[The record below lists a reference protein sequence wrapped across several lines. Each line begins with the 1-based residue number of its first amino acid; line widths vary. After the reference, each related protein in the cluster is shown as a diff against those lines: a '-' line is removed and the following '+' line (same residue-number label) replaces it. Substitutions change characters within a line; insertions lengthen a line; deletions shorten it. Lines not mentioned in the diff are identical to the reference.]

1 MFIHQ
6 CAAMN
11 CAAYYP
17 KTPRVQACACSA
29 SLIEHM
35 PVMNAYRLPATPP
48 NVDNA
53 LPSNVNTF
61 TGDATNIP
69 FTHWVPTPAPSTNN
83 TPSYSYG
90 DVPLIHTATTQIN
103 AHSHPGVEDFYGAQ
117 HQDSVNVQDLSARF
131 REDYPIAIYSTAHGA
146 EAWAGQL
153 G

>member
-1 MFIHQ
+1 MS
-6 CAAMN
+6 

-17 KTPRVQACACSA
+17 KTSRVQACTCSA

-35 PVMNAYRLPATPP
+35 PVVNVHRVPATPP

-69 FTHWVPTPAPSTNN
+69 FTQVPMPAPSTNDV
-83 TPSYSYG
+83 PSYSYS
-90 DVPLIHTATTQIN
+90 DV
-103 AHSHPGVEDFYGAQ
+103 
-117 HQDSVNVQDLSARF
+117 SARF